1 MQPAS
6 AHLSLGAAQFVA
18 DPMGALFWP
27 DQHLLIVA
35 DLHLEKGSAYAARR
49 IFLPPYDT
57 RATLMALATLIARY
71 APRRVLALGDS
82 FHDGDAGDRLLPRDR
97 AALAALQSRRD
108 WIWVA
113 GNHDPVLPSDLGGD
127 RCQEMTIGGI
137 TFRHA
142 ADPECKDYEIA
153 GHLHPVARVA
163 GSAGSVRRRCFVA
176 DNRRCILPAL
186 GAYAGGLNLLGRG
199 LRRAVSARRMFCAC
213 LGPRSRL
220 SYRAAPLPAGLMPL
234 YFISLAR

>member
-6 AHLSLGAAQFVA
+6 AHLSLGSAQFIA

-35 DLHLEKGSAYAARR
+35 DLHFEKGSAYAARR

-57 RATLMALATLIARY
+57 RATLTALAALIARY

-82 FHDGDAGDRLLPRDR
+82 FHDGDAGERLLPRDR

-113 GNHDPVLPSDLGGD
+113 GNHDPVLPSDLEGD
-127 RCQEMTIGGI
+127 RCQEMTICGI
-137 TFRHA
+137 TFRHV

-163 GSAGSVRRRCFVA
+163 GSGGSVRRRCFVA
-176 DNRRCILPAL
+176 DDQRCILPAL
-186 GAYAGGLNLLGRG
+186 GAYAGGLNLLDEAFAALFPLAECFAHVLGRD
-199 LRRAVSARRMFCAC
+199 RVYRIAQHRC
-213 LGPRSRL
+213 LPD
-220 SYRAAPLPAGLMPL
+220 
-234 YFISLAR
+234 